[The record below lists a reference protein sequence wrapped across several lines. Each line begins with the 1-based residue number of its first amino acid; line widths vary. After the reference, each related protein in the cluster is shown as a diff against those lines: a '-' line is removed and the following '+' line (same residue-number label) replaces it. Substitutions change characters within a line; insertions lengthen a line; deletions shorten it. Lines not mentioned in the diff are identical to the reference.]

1 TSPLVPL
8 GIFRSRTIVVT
19 NAMTAI
25 SGAAFFGW
33 FFFSPLYAQHVLGY
47 DALQTGLTFLPATL
61 TMGALSLGISA
72 KIVSVFGPKR
82 PLVGGLLLFSVGML
96 LFAQAPVDGSFFP
109 HIAVPMFVLGF
120 SAGIMFMPLFLIAT
134 GDVEPSDSGLVSGLI
149 STSQM

>member
-1 TSPLVPL
+1 
-8 GIFRSRTIVVT
+8 T

-33 FFFSPLYAQHVLGY
+33 FFFSPLYAQHVLSY

-72 KIVSVFGPKR
+72 KIVGVFGPKR
-82 PLVGGLLLFSVGML
+82 PLVGGLLLFSFGML
-96 LFAQAPVDGSFFP
+96 LFAQAPVDGSFLP

-134 GDVEPSDSGLVSGLI
+134 GEVESSQSGLVSGLI